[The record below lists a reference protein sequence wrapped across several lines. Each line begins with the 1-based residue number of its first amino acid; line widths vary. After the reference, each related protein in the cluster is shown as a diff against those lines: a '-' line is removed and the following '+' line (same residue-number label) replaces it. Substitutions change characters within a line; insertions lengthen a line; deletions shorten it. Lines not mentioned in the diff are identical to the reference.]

1 MSEPQESEY
10 VSFDEE
16 EYRSALEAAR
26 QEFEG
31 VDVRS
36 VDFDTV
42 QDASAEI
49 RAACVEVESR
59 GRRICLRLP
68 RPFPRLCI
76 PINLPD
82 GSIVRACLHVCTFFG
97 IPIGA
102 CVRVYLAGELVAK
115 RCIGRCS

>member
-1 MSEPQESEY
+1 MSEPEY

-31 VDVRS
+31 VDLRS
-36 VDFDTV
+36 VDFSTA

-49 RAACVEVESR
+49 RATCVELRSI
-59 GRRICLRLP
+59 GRRVCLILP
-68 RPFPRLCI
+68 RPLRRDPLCI
-76 PINLPD
+76 PLNLPD
-82 GSIVRACLHVCTFFG
+82 GSIVRACLYVCTFWG

-115 RCIGRCS
+115 RCIGACS